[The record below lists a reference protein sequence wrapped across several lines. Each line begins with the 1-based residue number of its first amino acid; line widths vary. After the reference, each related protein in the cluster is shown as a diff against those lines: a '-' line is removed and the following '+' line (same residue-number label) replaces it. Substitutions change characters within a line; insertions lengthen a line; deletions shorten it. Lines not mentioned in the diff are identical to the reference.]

1 MFRSSLTQT
10 GVQLYGFLSLG
21 HFRGRRRLAEVKKLL
36 TIPSV
41 FVKFAVSSIKH
52 QRVDR
57 MTIRDKRLDAFKAIS
72 LDLSFLPPKQTGF
85 QMNV

>member
-1 MFRSSLTQT
+1 M
-10 GVQLYGFLSLG
+10 
-21 HFRGRRRLAEVKKLL
+21 
-36 TIPSV
+36 TIPLV
-41 FVKFAVSSIKH
+41 FVKFAMSSIKH

-57 MTIRDKRLDAFKAIS
+57 MTIRDECLDAFKAIS

>member
-1 MFRSSLTQT
+1 MHFCLGETLEAGEGWLRSKNCCNDYS
-10 GVQLYGFLSLG
+10 
-21 HFRGRRRLAEVKKLL
+21 
-36 TIPSV
+36 PC
-41 FVKFAVSSIKH
+41 FVKFAMSSIKH

-57 MTIRDKRLDAFKAIS
+57 MTIRDEGFDAFKAIS